1 MNLSEFQNNLKDMEK
16 KLIIATENKLNVE
29 NEIKALD
36 QKMNIYTNENE
47 DLQRVIA
54 ILTQTSSIS
63 RDNARAHFEKIV
75 TDALQFV
82 TQSTDYEFL
91 IQEIPGRAK
100 ASYEF
105 YIKSTVNGIEC
116 IQKPE
121 DSNGGGFIDII
132 SVACKY
138 AYREIF
144 NDPRIQC
151 DTLLYDE
158 PGKMISEKMSVKFA
172 EYIKF
177 LGSHY
182 GRQTIMVTHN
192 DSLANT
198 GDLTYYVSK
207 NNLGVSSVLDN
218 SLISGIDI
226 DDVFNEIELEK
237 FKETTDVHESL

>member
-16 KLIIATENKLNVE
+16 KLIIATENKINVE
-29 NEIKALD
+29 NEIKALN
-36 QKMNIYTNENE
+36 QKIDTYTNEND

-63 RDNARAHFEKIV
+63 RDNARSHFEKIV

-182 GRQTIMVTHN
+182 DRQTIMVTHN

-237 FKETTDVHESL
+237 LKETTDVHESL

>member
-1 MNLSEFQNNLKDMEK
+1 MGLPELENNLKTLEK
-16 KLIIATENKLNVE
+16 NLIIARQNKLNVE
-29 NEIKALD
+29 TEILHYD
-36 QKMNIYTNENE
+36 QKIANFTDQNDN
-47 DLQRVIA
+47 LQKVIA
-54 ILTQTSSIS
+54 ILNQTSSIS

-82 TQSTDYEFL
+82 TQSTDYEFI

-151 DTLLYDE
+151 DALLYDE

-182 GRQTIMVTHN
+182 NRQTIMVTHN
-192 DSLANT
+192 DSLANI
-198 GDLTYYVSK
+198 GDLTYYVTK
-207 NNLGVSSVLDN
+207 NNLGVTSVLDN
-218 SLISGIDI
+218 SLISNIDI

-237 FKETTDVHESL
+237 LKEVANVHES

>member
-36 QKMNIYTNENE
+36 QKIDTYTNEND

-63 RDNARAHFEKIV
+63 RDNARSHFEKIV

-100 ASYEF
+100 ASYEL
-105 YIKSTVNGIEC
+105 YIKSTVKGIEC

-182 GRQTIMVTHN
+182 DRQTIMVTHN

-237 FKETTDVHESL
+237 LKETTDVHESL

>member
-1 MNLSEFQNNLKDMEK
+1 MNLFEFQNNLKDMEK

-36 QKMNIYTNENE
+36 QKIDTYTNEND

-63 RDNARAHFEKIV
+63 RDNARSHFEKIV
-75 TDALQFV
+75 TNALQFV

-182 GRQTIMVTHN
+182 DRQTIMVTHN

>member
-36 QKMNIYTNENE
+36 QKIDTYTNEND

-63 RDNARAHFEKIV
+63 RDNARSHFEKIV

-182 GRQTIMVTHN
+182 DRQTIMVTHN

-237 FKETTDVHESL
+237 LKETTDVHESL